1 MCPRRPAKG
10 LSLAHLVIFQP
21 DARAE
26 ARLADAL
33 TPGHTVSV
41 VRAWAE
47 LRRFVADVGADGCLV
62 DADSPSREDALMEI
76 RRLRREYPDLAL
88 VAYADVHESDP
99 ELVSLGA
106 AGVDGVLLA
115 RRPPWASGIRRS
127 VEGALAGA
135 LARSLE
141 RALRLRYP
149 APSTAAVAWAAEH
162 AVDAPSVA
170 RLAAAVGQTPR
181 GLANALRDA
190 GLPSPAR
197 VLLWGRLLQ
206 AAALLGRD
214 GATVEEA
221 ALRLGYSTAA
231 ALSRAMKRE
240 TGYTPGEVARAG
252 GHPFV
257 RACLFRG
264 QAARS
269 TRSRGSALA
278 PRKPLVNSIP
288 RSLVGNAGKVP
299 HDPLAGPRP

>member
-1 MCPRRPAKG
+1 
-10 LSLAHLVIFQP
+10 
-21 DARAE
+21 
-26 ARLADAL
+26 
-33 TPGHTVSV
+33 
-41 VRAWAE
+41 
-47 LRRFVADVGADGCLV
+47 
-62 DADSPSREDALMEI
+62 MEI
-76 RRLRREYPDLAL
+76 RRLRREHPDLAL

-115 RRPPWASGIRRS
+115 QRPPWASGIRRS
-127 VEGALAGA
+127 VDGALAGA
-135 LARSLE
+135 LARSVE
-141 RALRLRYP
+141 RALRPRFP
-149 APSTAAVAWAAEH
+149 ASSTAAVAWAAEH

-181 GLANALRDA
+181 GLANLLRDA

-214 GATVEEA
+214 GATVDEA

-252 GHPFV
+252 GHTFV
-257 RACLFRG
+257 RACLFRR

-269 TRSRGSALA
+269 TRSRRSALA
-278 PRKPLVNSIP
+278 PRTPLVNSLP
-288 RSLVGNAGKVP
+288 QSLVGNTGKAP